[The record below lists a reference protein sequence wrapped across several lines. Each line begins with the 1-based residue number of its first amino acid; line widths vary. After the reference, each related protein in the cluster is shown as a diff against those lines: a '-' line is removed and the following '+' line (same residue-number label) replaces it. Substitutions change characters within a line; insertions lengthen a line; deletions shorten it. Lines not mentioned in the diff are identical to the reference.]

1 MLDKHNKR
9 APPTKNRN
17 FSNSGELI
25 MNFLSA
31 RFSRTRKEE
40 TLPWGS
46 NFSTIFCVDIP
57 HNTRKGSGKSRII
70 PITPRFNLN
79 FPPKRPIFKNGK
91 GGSLAR
97 TQDTEY
103 DKAYANSCTLSHFSE
118 FRKNSLSVFRSKTL
132 SERNPTYT

>member
-1 MLDKHNKR
+1 MLVKHNKR

-40 TLPWGS
+40 ILPWES
-46 NFSTIFCVDIP
+46 NFSTIFCMDIP
-57 HNTRKGSGKSRII
+57 HNTRKGSGKSRGI

-79 FPPKRPIFKNGK
+79 FSPKRPIFKNGK
-91 GGSLAR
+91 GGSLVLGIEFFDDFWHGHPSLHKER
-97 TQDTEY
+97 IWKVSY
-103 DKAYANSCTLSHFSE
+103 NSD
-118 FRKNSLSVFRSKTL
+118 
-132 SERNPTYT
+132 

>member
-1 MLDKHNKR
+1 MLVKHNKR

-25 MNFLSA
+25 MNFLIS

-40 TLPWGS
+40 FFPTQR
-46 NFSTIFCVDIP
+46 NFYLIFGMDIP
-57 HNTRKGSGKSRII
+57 HNTRKGSGKSRRI

-91 GGSLAR
+91 GESLA
-97 TQDTEY
+97 
-103 DKAYANSCTLSHFSE
+103 LGIE
-118 FRKNSLSVFRSKTL
+118 FFDDFWHGHPS
-132 SERNPTYT
+132 